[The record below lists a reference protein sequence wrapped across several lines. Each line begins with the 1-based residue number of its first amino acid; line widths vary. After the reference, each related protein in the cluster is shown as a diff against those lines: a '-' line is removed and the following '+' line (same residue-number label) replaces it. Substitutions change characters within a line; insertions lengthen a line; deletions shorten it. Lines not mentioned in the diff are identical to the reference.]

1 MIEAMTACPACG
13 GSGGGPFGPAG
24 SAWDIESY
32 ACLRCGG
39 DGVVAAE
46 PSLAAE
52 ARPLAKGTARRPEL
66 VAEKRG
72 PVSARPAA
80 ELPAAASGTKKK

>member
-1 MIEAMTACPACG
+1 MIEAMSPCPACG

-46 PSLAAE
+46 PALVAE
-52 ARPLAKGTARRPEL
+52 ARPLAKGTARRPDL
-66 VAEKRG
+66 VADKRG
-72 PVSARPAA
+72 PVSTRPAA
-80 ELPAAASGTKKK
+80 ETVTRTAGGNKK